1 MILRSLRLQNF
12 RSFAHASLSF
22 GERQNYIVG
31 GNWQGKS
38 SLVEGIAF
46 ALFGGDAFPRKVA
59 GASFKAEHLVTDDAT
74 TGEVELVF
82 CVGEH
87 EYTVR
92 RRLPRSSVSLLRDG
106 AQVASGKKPVEE
118 KLQDLLAVDAK
129 FFSNV
134 FYADQ
139 DDLRKSFDLTPA
151 ERRLFI
157 ERLIGQE
164 VWLDRVEGLRRAEK
178 HLRQFIDD
186 LASGRFGAF
195 IDELDGLTEEISQT
209 EVELKEL
216 HADIAR
222 LRKDLPKTRRDL
234 RGAEGRDSG
243 KIAKVEHQQTSLSST
258 RHHLDEVIRAL
269 GKGNCPTCTQ
279 PVPPALRRSR
289 LADLRQRL
297 RALDSDLRR
306 VQKELAGAQAD
317 FDEADYDDAN
327 ARLDDLRD
335 MEERLKVLAGEQRKR
350 VEREKR
356 LRGQSRVFGKKP
368 EQHRRAAEEL
378 EFLARLI
385 VVIDEHRA
393 TLRGRVVSE
402 LVTAMNDMLTR
413 FHDGDFD
420 AQAVIDS
427 ELDLNVN
434 LHQRK
439 VPLSNLSGAAK
450 DMFAIAFRYGLMRV
464 AARRIDCLILDE
476 PTRHMDPKNVR
487 QLKAVFD
494 ELGDR
499 QLVVVTIQEEFSA
512 AAGRH
517 FTVTK
522 DERLRSVVAS
532 G

>member
-1 MILRSLRLQNF
+1 MILRSLRLHNF
-12 RSFAHASLSF
+12 RSFARASLSF
-22 GERQNYIVG
+22 GEQQNYIVG

-59 GASFKAEHLVTDDAT
+59 GASFKAEHLVTDGAT

-82 CVGEH
+82 CVGER

-92 RRLPRSSVSLLRDG
+92 RSLPRSSVSLLRDG
-106 AQVASGKKPVEE
+106 AQIASGKKPVEE

-164 VWLDRVEGLRRAEK
+164 VWLERVEGIRRAEK

-195 IDELDGLTEEISQT
+195 IDELDALTEEIGQT

-216 HADIAR
+216 QTDTAR
-222 LRKDLPKTRRDL
+222 LRKHLPKNRRDL
-234 RGAEGRDSG
+234 RGAESRDSG
-243 KIAKVEHQQTSLSST
+243 KIAMVEHQQTSLSST
-258 RHHLDEVIRAL
+258 RHQLDEVIRAL
-269 GKGNCPTCTQ
+269 AKGKCPTCTQ

-297 RALDSDLRR
+297 RTLDSELRR
-306 VQKELAGAQAD
+306 VEKKL
-317 FDEADYDDAN
+317 
-327 ARLDDLRD
+327 
-335 MEERLKVLAGEQRKR
+335 
-350 VEREKR
+350 ERERR

-378 EFLARLI
+378 AFLARLI
-385 VVIDEHRA
+385 LVIDEHRA

-420 AQAVIDS
+420 AQAIIDR
-427 ELDLNVN
+427 ELDLNVK

-487 QLKAVFD
+487 QLKSVFD

-532 G
+532 E